1 MTEISWTDKTW
12 NPLVGCSKTSTG
24 CKNCYAVQQA
34 YRNEA
39 IGKTMENPGRLAYYE
54 GLTEKRGNRI
64 EWTGT
69 VNFVPE
75 ALEIPLKRKKPTKW
89 FVNSMSDLFHESVP
103 DEWIDKIFA
112 VMALSLAAHVPGFDE
127 ASGADESVFEQFPR
141 RW

>member
-12 NPLVGCSKTSTG
+12 NPLVGCSKKSAG
-24 CKNCYAVQQA
+24 CQNCYAIQQA

-54 GLTEKRGNRI
+54 GLAEKRGSRI
-64 EWTGT
+64 EWAGK

-89 FVNSMSDLFHESVP
+89 FCQLDERPVSMSLCRMNGLTRF
-103 DEWIDKIFA
+103 
-112 VMALSLAAHVPGFDE
+112 L
-127 ASGADESVFEQFPR
+127 R
-141 RW
+141 